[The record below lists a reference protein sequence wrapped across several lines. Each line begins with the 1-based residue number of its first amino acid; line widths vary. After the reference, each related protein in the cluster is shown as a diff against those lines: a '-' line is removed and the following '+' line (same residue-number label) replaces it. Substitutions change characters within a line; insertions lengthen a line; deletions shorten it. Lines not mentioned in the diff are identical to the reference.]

1 MKKVEPIRRAY
12 AVQDVQGM
20 LLSETLDKFIRSRKL
35 GIGGANGPNRDRS
48 CVEYRYDLQRFFNF
62 QTERGHKCYN
72 EIRKE
77 DVLAF
82 IEHYQAL
89 PLADSSKAKVYR
101 SVKAMMRWIEQDS
114 ECAGFAMRGWLSA
127 LPKIPKNKPKLW
139 IPTPQQMH
147 RFLHGF
153 DQGFR
158 WGLRD
163 YVVGSL
169 MLDCGSRIGEMCH
182 LEPKHI
188 KFEAN
193 MIMIPTQGKT
203 GERLVPIDQ
212 DITVPLLRRW
222 LRERERFTKSQWLF
236 TNRFGGQCKDNTF
249 DQSFA
254 DNRTRLGMVCKGAH
268 ITPHTFRHYYC
279 TYYLVNGG
287 TLHGLKDITG
297 HESYD
302 TLQCYV
308 KLANQ
313 INFFKDE
320 HKRVSP
326 LKSLAGSAG
335 NAQGTAK
342 KKRKVV

>member
-1 MKKVEPIRRAY
+1 
-12 AVQDVQGM
+12 M

-48 CVEYRYDLQRFFNF
+48 CVEYRYDLQRFFDF
-62 QTERGHKCYN
+62 QMLRGHKCYN

-101 SVKAMMRWIEQDS
+101 SVKAMMRWVEQDS
-114 ECAGFAMRGWLSA
+114 ECQSYRMQGWLSA

-163 YVVGSL
+163 YVACSL
-169 MLDCGSRIGEMCH
+169 MLDCGARIGELCH
-182 LEPKHI
+182 LTPEHI
-188 KFEAN
+188 KFEAG
-193 MIMIPTQGKT
+193 MIMIPTAGKT
-203 GERLVPIDQ
+203 GERLVPIDRE
-212 DITVPLLRRW
+212 ITAPLLRRW
-222 LRERERFTKSQWLF
+222 IRERDRFAKTPWLF
-236 TNRFGGQCKDNTF
+236 TNRYGGQCKANTF

-254 DNRTRLGMVCKGAH
+254 DNRTRLGTADTSR
-268 ITPHTFRHYYC
+268 ITPHTVRHYFC
-279 TYYLVNGG
+279 THYLVNGG
-287 TLHGLKDITG
+287 TLHGLRDITG
-297 HESYD
+297 HQSFD
-302 TLQCYV
+302 TLQIYV
-308 KLANQ
+308 HLANQ

-326 LKSLAGSAG
+326 LKSLAAG
-335 NAQGTAK
+335 GLVQGNTK

>member
-1 MKKVEPIRRAY
+1 VKKVEPIRRAY
-12 AVQDVQGM
+12 AVQDAQGM

-35 GIGGANGPNRDRS
+35 GIGGANGPNRERS
-48 CVEYRYDLQRFFNF
+48 CVEYRYDLQRFFDF
-62 QTERGHKCYN
+62 QTVRGHKCYN

-114 ECAGFAMRGWLSA
+114 ECAGFAMRGWLTA

-163 YVVGSL
+163 YVACSL
-169 MLDCGSRIGEMCH
+169 MLDCGARIGELCH
-182 LEPKHI
+182 LTPEHI

-193 MIMIPTQGKT
+193 MILIPREGKT
-203 GERLVPIDQ
+203 GERLVPIDH
-212 DITVPLLRRW
+212 DLTAPLLRRW
-222 LRERERFTKSQWLF
+222 MRERDRFAKTPWLF
-236 TNRFGGQCKDNTF
+236 TNRFGGACKPGTF

-254 DNRTRLGMVCKGAH
+254 DNRARIGEDKTGR
-268 ITPHTFRHYYC
+268 ITPHTVRHYFC
-279 TYYLVNGG
+279 THYLVNGG
-287 TLHGLKDITG
+287 SESVLRGIAG
-297 HESYD
+297 HMSSD
-302 TLQCYV
+302 TLQIYV
-308 KLANQ
+308 HLANQ
-313 INFFKDE
+313 INFFKSE
-320 HKRVSP
+320 HARVSP
-326 LKSLAGSAG
+326 LKSLSAG
-335 NAQGTAK
+335 LAQSCSK